1 MSDLLL
7 DTSHYCQ
14 RIVTW
19 DTGGS
24 ELTSNKPGGP
34 LQMSLNSSQP
44 KQNSSGSLWRWE
56 RETWNS
62 LIDRPSYQSST
73 HKKTMLVKWKSRKVG
88 HMVYRCP
95 KMSFHLVQKEAELRW
110 RCTNVTCATVQLA
123 SCSSTFLFDIM
134 AMALTTFCKEQ
145 YREDREHS
153 VESVSMKDGDKTN
166 K

>member
-14 RIVTW
+14 RIMTW

-24 ELTSNKPGGP
+24 EPTSNKPGGP

-62 LIDRPSYQSST
+62 LIDRPSCQRST
-73 HKKTMLVKWKSRKVG
+73 HKKTGLVKWNSRKVG
-88 HMVYRCP
+88 HMVNR
-95 KMSFHLVQKEAELRW
+95 FHLVQKEAELRW
-110 RCTNVTCATVQLA
+110 RCANVTFAAVQLA

-145 YREDREHS
+145 YREEREHS
-153 VESVSMKDGDKTN
+153 VESVSVKDGDKTN